1 MCLTVSNRVF
11 KIYEIPAVVSHV
23 LKNSVN
29 AITAFICHFLKL
41 VSTQFRRSSVM
52 FSKLCQRNSS
62 VHVSVFKIVS
72 TQFQRPCALG
82 VFVVST
88 QFQRSCDVCLSLL
101 TVFLLCFP
109 KCAVRCVR
117 VSVDAFSFSLLLD
130 LIVCPF
136 EHVYLKRSPQILA
149 TSFVVLQWLTVQL
162 QLASRTS
169 RSASQ
174 NRLQKTC
181 PTTNRWKQA
190 LVCESL

>member
-11 KIYEIPAVVSHV
+11 KICEIPAVVSHV
-23 LKNSVN
+23 LKNRVN

-41 VSTQFRRSSVM
+41 VTTQFQRSSVM
-52 FSKLCQRNSS
+52 FSTLCQRNSS
-62 VHVSVFKIVS
+62 VHVSVSKFC
-72 TQFQRPCALG
+72 QRNSS
-82 VFVVST
+82 VHVHW
-88 QFQRSCDVCLSLL
+88 
-101 TVFLLCFP
+101 VFLLCQRNSS
-109 KCAVRCVR
+109 VLVMCVCLR
-117 VSVDAFSFSLLLD
+117 VSVVAFSVSLFLD

-136 EHVYLKRSPQILA
+136 EQVYLKRSPQTLA